1 MLTAIIG
8 FLSGILGGMGVGG
21 GMILIPAAR
30 MFLDLDQ
37 QTAQSL
43 NLFCFIPSSLCAL
56 VIHIKNKKID
66 FKTALPVILSGIP
79 FAILGAYLSTKLSSE
94 LLSRLFGV
102 FILIFGI
109 KEIVTGIKSPK
120 NSTNG

>member
-1 MLTAIIG
+1 MLTVIIG

-21 GMILIPAAR
+21 GMILIPAVR
-30 MFLDLDQ
+30 MFLHLDQ

-56 VIHIKNKKID
+56 VIHIKNKKVD
-66 FKTALPVILSGIP
+66 FKTAVPVILTGIP
-79 FAILGAYLSTKLSSE
+79 FAVLGAYISSNLPSE
-94 LLSRLFGV
+94 LLSRLFGG

-109 KEIVTGIKSPK
+109 KEIITGIKSPK
-120 NSTNG
+120 NSTTG

>member
-30 MFLDLDQ
+30 IVLDLNQ
-37 QTAQSL
+37 QSAQAL

-56 VIHIKNKKID
+56 IIHIKNKKID
-66 FKTALPVILSGIP
+66 FKVALPIVLTGIP

-94 LLSRLFGV
+94 ILSRLFGG

-109 KEIVTGIKSPK
+109 KEIVTGIKPPK
-120 NSTNG
+120 NSTSG

>member
-1 MLTAIIG
+1 MLTVIIG
-8 FLSGILGGMGVGG
+8 FLSGILGGMGIGG

-30 MFLDLDQ
+30 IFLGLNQ
-37 QTAQSL
+37 QTAQAL

-56 VIHIKNKKID
+56 FIHIKNKKVD
-66 FKTALPVILSGIP
+66 FKVALPIILTGIP
-79 FAILGAYLSTKLSSE
+79 FAILGAYLSTMLSSE
-94 LLSRLFGV
+94 ILSRLFGV

-109 KEIVTGIKSPK
+109 KEIITGIKSPK

>member
-1 MLTAIIG
+1 
-8 FLSGILGGMGVGG
+8 
-21 GMILIPAAR
+21 MILIPAAR
-30 MFLDLDQ
+30 IVLDLNQ
-37 QTAQSL
+37 QSAQAL

-56 VIHIKNKKID
+56 IIHIKNKKID
-66 FKTALPVILSGIP
+66 FKVALPIILTGIP

-94 LLSRLFGV
+94 ILSRLFGG

-109 KEIVTGIKSPK
+109 KEIVTGVKPPK

>member
-30 MFLDLDQ
+30 IVLDLNQ
-37 QTAQSL
+37 QSAQAL

-56 VIHIKNKKID
+56 IIHIKNKKID
-66 FKTALPVILSGIP
+66 FKVALPIILTGIP

-94 LLSRLFGV
+94 ILSRLFGG

-109 KEIVTGIKSPK
+109 KEIVTGVKPPK

>member
-30 MFLDLDQ
+30 IVLDLNQ
-37 QTAQSL
+37 QSAQAL

-56 VIHIKNKKID
+56 IIHIKNKKID
-66 FKTALPVILSGIP
+66 FKVALPIILTGIP

-94 LLSRLFGV
+94 ILSRLFGG

-109 KEIVTGIKSPK
+109 KEIVTGIKPPK
-120 NSTNG
+120 NSTSG

>member
-8 FLSGILGGMGVGG
+8 FLSGILGGMGIGG

-30 MFLDLDQ
+30 IFLGLNQ
-37 QTAQSL
+37 QSAQAL

-56 VIHIKNKKID
+56 IIHIKNKKVD
-66 FKTALPVILSGIP
+66 FKIALPIILTGIP
-79 FAILGAYLSTKLSSE
+79 LAILGAYLSTNLSSA
-94 LLSRLFGV
+94 LLSRLFGG

-109 KEIVTGIKSPK
+109 KEIITGIKSPK
-120 NSTNG
+120 KSTSS

>member
-30 MFLDLDQ
+30 IFLDLNQ
-37 QTAQSL
+37 QSAQAL

-56 VIHIKNKKID
+56 IIHIKNKKIN
-66 FKTALPVILSGIP
+66 FKVALPIILTGIP

-109 KEIVTGIKSPK
+109 KEIVTGVKSPN

>member
-8 FLSGILGGMGVGG
+8 FFSGILGGMGVGG
-21 GMILIPAAR
+21 GMILIPAVR
-30 MFLDLDQ
+30 MFLELNQ

-66 FKTALPVILSGIP
+66 FKTAFPVILSGIP

-94 LLSRLFGV
+94 LLSRLFGG

-120 NSTNG
+120 NSTDG

>member
-1 MLTAIIG
+1 MLAVIIG

-30 MFLDLDQ
+30 MFLDVNQ
-37 QTAQSL
+37 QSAQSL

-66 FKTALPVILSGIP
+66 FKTAFPVILSGIP
-79 FAILGAYLSTKLSSE
+79 FAILGAYVSSNMSSE
-94 LLSRLFGV
+94 LLSRLFGG
-102 FILIFGI
+102 FILVFGI
-109 KEIVTGIKSPK
+109 KEIVTGVKSPK
-120 NSTNG
+120 TSTNG

>member
-1 MLTAIIG
+1 MLTVIIG

-30 MFLDLDQ
+30 MFLDIKQ
-37 QTAQSL
+37 QSAQSL

-66 FKTALPVILSGIP
+66 FKTSVPIILSGIP
-79 FAILGAYLSTKLSSE
+79 FAVLGAYLSSSMSSE
-94 LLSRLFGV
+94 LLSRLFGG

-120 NSTNG
+120 NSTDG

>member
-1 MLTAIIG
+1 MLTVIIG

-30 MFLDLDQ
+30 MFLDINQ
-37 QTAQSL
+37 QSAQSL

-56 VIHIKNKKID
+56 IIHIKNKKID
-66 FKTALPVILSGIP
+66 FKTALPIILSGIP
-79 FAILGAYLSTKLSSE
+79 FAVLGAYLSSNMSSK
-94 LLSRLFGV
+94 LLSRLFGG

-109 KEIVTGIKSPK
+109 KEIIAGLKSPK

>member
-1 MLTAIIG
+1 MLTVIIG

-30 MFLDLDQ
+30 MFLNLNQ
-37 QTAQSL
+37 QSAQSL

-66 FKTALPVILSGIP
+66 FKTAVPIILSGIP
-79 FAILGAYLSTKLSSE
+79 FALFGAYLSSNMSSE
-94 LLSRLFGV
+94 LLSRLFGG